1 MQRRVIWIVVLVA
14 GGAGLGQGRSEAHE
28 LKEVPASYS
37 LTVHYADGTTKTLRD
52 VESHQLISEKG
63 AAFMSVI
70 LKDGRRFL
78 FSVQNRDFEF
88 SHELSHIIAA
98 NEAQQQAAEAGKP

>member
-1 MQRRVIWIVVLVA
+1 MRTVVTCMLVVA
-14 GGAGLGQGRSEAHE
+14 GVLLMQGGAAAHE
-28 LKEVPASYS
+28 TAEVPASYT
-37 LTVHYADGTTKTLRD
+37 LTVYYPDGTTKTLHE
-52 VESHQLISEKG
+52 VESHQLLTEQG
-63 AAFMSVI
+63 VGLLSVI

-98 NEAQQQAAEAGKP
+98 AEAQKAAETGKR